1 MARAPER
8 NWILTEEAA
17 ALLGVTSGRMRQIL
31 SPESQKILLPH
42 SVLVRNI
49 WLHYVGDVMKL
60 KAAREKDPP
69 RAMSTKGRRPKKN
82 KLDAS
87 KDAQNETTSG
97 AGNVPERGEN

>member
-49 WLHYVGDVMKL
+49 WLHYV
-60 KAAREKDPP
+60 A
-69 RAMSTKGRRPKKN
+69 T
-82 KLDAS
+82 
-87 KDAQNETTSG
+87 
-97 AGNVPERGEN
+97 